1 LRKCKV
7 HFKTRIL
14 LKLAIKPTKVGR
26 NTPLAFY
33 SSLLNDSIANYEKK
47 NSEKDEDREEN
58 KRQKVP

>member
-1 LRKCKV
+1 LPLNPPKSEE
-7 HFKTRIL
+7 T
-14 LKLAIKPTKVGR
+14 P
-26 NTPLAFY
+26 PLAFY